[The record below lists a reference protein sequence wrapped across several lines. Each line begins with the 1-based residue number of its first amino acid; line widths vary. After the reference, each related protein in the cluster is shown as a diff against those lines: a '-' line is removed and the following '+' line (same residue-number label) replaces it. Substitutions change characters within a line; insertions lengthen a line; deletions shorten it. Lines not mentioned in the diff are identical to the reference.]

1 MSQPPCCKQCC
12 HSTRI
17 LLAVCKELE
26 ADKRWLQHVGFLLG
40 EEGMGNATAHHV
52 TVMEAR
58 RAKGLQVFPGGCVS
72 LEITEK
78 TVKGG
83 GDLQKNHGKQP
94 HRLLVD
100 FS

>member
-12 HSTRI
+12 HSARI

-40 EEGMGNATAHHV
+40 EEGMGNGTAHHV

-58 RAKGLQVFPGGCVS
+58 RAMGLQVFPGGCVS

-83 GDLQKNHGKQP
+83 GDLQKNHGKQS

>member
-1 MSQPPCCKQCC
+1 M
-12 HSTRI
+12 
-17 LLAVCKELE
+17 
-26 ADKRWLQHVGFLLG
+26 
-40 EEGMGNATAHHV
+40 
-52 TVMEAR
+52 
-58 RAKGLQVFPGGCVS
+58 GLQVFPGGCVS

-83 GDLQKNHGKQP
+83 GDLQKNHGKQS